1 VTAHS
6 PDFSPDDRGGTG
18 SRRST
23 LRRRLVAGLAI
34 VALVSW
40 AAVYAAQSDSVSPAP
55 QASSSAVGVI
65 RTTPD
70 AAIPSLADLVEKV
83 RPAVV
88 SIRVRTAIT
97 TYSTSGDGS
106 PLEGSPFERL
116 FRDPPTGLQPKRL
129 VEAQGSG
136 FLVSADGFIVTNNHL
151 VDGRTARVQAMMP
164 DGKVADARVVGR
176 DAVTDIALLKIDAG
190 SHLPFV
196 TLADT
201 KPRIGDWVIAI
212 GNPFGLG
219 SSVTAG
225 IVSAMDRD
233 IGSGPYSNGF
243 IQIDASINRGNSG
256 GPTFDMRGQVI
267 GINTSIYS
275 PSGGSVGI
283 AFDIPS
289 ATVSSVIAQLKNHGG
304 VERGWLGVEIQPVT
318 RDVADALG
326 LTDAAGAL
334 VAGVQATSPAAK
346 AGIVSGNV
354 IVEVNGR
361 PIKDAR
367 DLARSIGEA
376 RPGNTVK
383 LTIRR
388 NSKIETVQVRLG
400 LMPG

>member
-1 VTAHS
+1 VTDHS
-6 PDFSPDDRGGTG
+6 PDFKPDDRGGTG

-23 LRRRLVAGLAI
+23 LRWRLVAGLAI

-40 AAVYAAQSDSVSPAP
+40 TAVYAAQSESVSPAP
-55 QASSSAVGVI
+55 QASSSAVGVT

-70 AAIPSLADLVEKV
+70 AAIPSLANLVEKV

-97 TYSTSGDGS
+97 TFSSSGDGI
-106 PLEGSPFERL
+106 PLERSPFEQL
-116 FRDPPTGLQPKRL
+116 FRDPPAGPQPKRL

-151 VDGRTARVQAMMP
+151 VDGGTMQVQAMMA

-176 DAVTDIALLKIDAG
+176 DAITDIALLKIDAG

-196 TLADT
+196 AFADT
-201 KPRIGDWVIAI
+201 KPRVGDWVIAI

-233 IGSGPYSNGF
+233 IGLSPYGNGF
-243 IQIDASINRGNSG
+243 IQIDAPVNRGNSG

-267 GINTSIYS
+267 GVNTAIYS

-289 ATVSSVIAQLKNHGG
+289 ATVNRVIAQLKDHGG
-304 VERGWLGVEIQPVT
+304 VERGWLGVEIQSVT

-334 VAGVQATSPAAK
+334 VAGVQAASPAAK
-346 AGIVSGNV
+346 AGIASGNV
-354 IVEVNGR
+354 IVEVNGT

-367 DLARSIGEA
+367 DLTRSIGEV
-376 RPGNTVK
+376 RPGDIVK
-383 LTIRR
+383 LTVRR
-388 NSKIETVQVRLG
+388 NSKIEAVQVRLSR
-400 LMPG
+400 MPG

>member
-1 VTAHS
+1 MTAHS
-6 PDFSPDDRGGTG
+6 PDFGPDDRGGTG

-23 LRRRLVAGLAI
+23 LRWRLVAGLAI

-151 VDGRTARVQAMMP
+151 VDGGTVQVQAMMA

-176 DAVTDIALLKIDAG
+176 DAVTDIALLKIEEG
-190 SHLPFV
+190 SRLPFV

-201 KPRIGDWVIAI
+201 KPRVGDWVIAI

-219 SSVTAG
+219 STVTAG

-233 IGSGPYSNGF
+233 IGSSPYGNGF
-243 IQIDASINRGNSG
+243 IQIDAPVNRGNSG

-267 GINTSIYS
+267 GINTAIYS

-289 ATVSSVIAQLKNHGG
+289 ATVNRVIAQLKDRGG

-326 LTDAAGAL
+326 LTDEAGAL
-334 VAGVQATSPAAK
+334 VSGVQAIGPAAK

-354 IVEVNGR
+354 IVEVNGTA
-361 PIKDAR
+361 IKDAR

>member
-1 VTAHS
+1 VTDHS
-6 PDFSPDDRGGTG
+6 PDFKPDVRGGTG

-23 LRRRLVAGLAI
+23 LRRRLVAGVTI

-40 AAVYAAQSDSVSPAP
+40 AAVYAAQSESVSPAP
-55 QASSSAVGVI
+55 PASSSEVGL
-65 RTTPD
+65 TAP
-70 AAIPSLADLVEKV
+70 APAIPSLADLVEKV

-88 SIRVRTAIT
+88 SIRVRAAIT
-97 TYSTSGDGS
+97 TTSTSGDGT
-106 PLEGSPFERL
+106 PLKGSPFEKL
-116 FRDPPTGLQPKRL
+116 FRDPLTGPQPKRL

-151 VDGRTARVQAMMP
+151 VDGGTVQVQAMMA

-176 DAVTDIALLKIDAG
+176 DAVTDIALLKVDAG
-190 SHLPFV
+190 SGLPFV

-201 KPRIGDWVIAI
+201 KPRVGDWVIAI

-219 SSVTAG
+219 STVTAG

-233 IGSGPYSNGF
+233 IGSSPFGNGF
-243 IQIDASINRGNSG
+243 IQIDAPVNRGNSG

-267 GINTSIYS
+267 GINTAIYS

-289 ATVSSVIAQLKNHGG
+289 ATVNSVIAQLKDHGG

-326 LTDAAGAL
+326 LTDVAGAL
-334 VAGVQATSPAAK
+334 VAGVQATSPAAG

-367 DLARSIGEA
+367 DLARSIGEV

-388 NSKIETVQVRLG
+388 NGKIETVQVRLS